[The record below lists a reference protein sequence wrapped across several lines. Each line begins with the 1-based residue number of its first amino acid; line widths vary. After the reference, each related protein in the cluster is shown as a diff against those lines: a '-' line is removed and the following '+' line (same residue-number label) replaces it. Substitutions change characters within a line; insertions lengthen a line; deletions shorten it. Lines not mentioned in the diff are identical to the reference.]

1 MVAPNQCAITWYRS
15 GFAWRKQRYHGRLGK
30 TQTVAVLVAFPALFC
45 CSSRTLGNS
54 DSAAIWFF
62 FHLQVSHQEVQP
74 NTPFRSIDTAAKFTG
89 VASAGWPFRARVSE
103 QGLAAQ
109 SLAVNIYARN
119 MLLQSSKQQS
129 FSCTNLCSAL
139 PAAIRLLFDGDCVLF
154 FVLMAMI

>member
-1 MVAPNQCAITWYRS
+1 
-15 GFAWRKQRYHGRLGK
+15 
-30 TQTVAVLVAFPALFC
+30 TQTLAVLLAFPALFC

-54 DSAAIWFF
+54 DSAAICFF

-89 VASAGWPFRARVSE
+89 VAPAGWPFRARVSE

-109 SLAVNIYARN
+109 LLAVNICARN

-129 FSCTNLCSAL
+129 FSCTNVCFAL
-139 PAAIRLLFDGDCVLF
+139 PAAIHLLFDGGICVFGFFYIFFLF
-154 FVLMAMI
+154 SLRDFWFCTGTVRKHT